1 MCAYTKLDLCQQ
13 KKGFHAKIPR
23 NCWSQFENPV
33 PLHRQT
39 KGTASEPLPRQQKD
53 DNTKGK
59 KIKANRLVFYHIGF
73 GKGIRFRLVKDC
85 YLGVRSL

>member
-1 MCAYTKLDLCQQ
+1 MEFSFLFLS
-13 KKGFHAKIPR
+13 F
-23 NCWSQFENPV
+23 CWSQFENPV
-33 PLHRQT
+33 PLHCQT

-53 DNTKGK
+53 NNTKGK